1 MTVYMKR
8 NHASAKWLV
17 ALIVF
22 LLALGITFTDVYGY
36 TPGNGGGSGNNHNN
50 CDQQNLKPNNPNSP
64 DNPPPTAIPEPT
76 TLLLLGGG
84 LGAMYAV
91 RRWRKTDA

>member
-1 MTVYMKR
+1 MTVYQK
-8 NHASAKWLV
+8 NDHASAKWLV

-22 LLALGITFTDVYGY
+22 LLALGITFTDVYG
-36 TPGNGGGSGNNHNN
+36 TPGNGNGTGNHDNN
-50 CDQQNLKPNNPNSP
+50 GQQNLKPNNPNTP

-84 LGAMYAV
+84 LGAMYAI